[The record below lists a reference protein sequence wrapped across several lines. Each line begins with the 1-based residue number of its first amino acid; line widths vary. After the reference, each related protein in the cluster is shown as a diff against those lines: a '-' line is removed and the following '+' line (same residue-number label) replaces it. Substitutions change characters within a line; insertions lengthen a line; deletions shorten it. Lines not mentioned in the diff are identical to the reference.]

1 MINLNNIWTVAVYER
16 KTLFRSWF
24 FRIFSILTLL
34 ILFSMNMGVF
44 AEPGARWTPRAIP
57 ANIPYLNVLF
67 VNVAQAV
74 IAVFLASDF
83 LRRDKKLDTTEV
95 IYARPISNGEYVTGK
110 TLGIM
115 ILFTGLVVAILLMA
129 LVFNLILK
137 DTPVEWMA
145 YLLYPL
151 LISIP
156 TLTFILG
163 LSFFLM
169 ILLRS
174 QAVTFI
180 VLLGYIGL
188 TLFYFKD
195 KLNGLLD
202 YMGFYYPM
210 VYSDLIGFADQNSI
224 LLQRGAYFLLGIACI
239 FATIRFLSRLPQTG
253 RWNMVNLFAFLLFAA
268 AGGSLGY
275 MFHNQHRTHDQDR
288 REFVQINNA
297 WAHFPLAD
305 VLSNDLAV
313 EQKGRRI
320 LVTSTV
326 MLANRNEEQL
336 DTLVFS
342 LNPGF
347 RVDSI
352 TGRQGAVEFEKH
364 RQLLLVQPEGGLA
377 PGGRM
382 VLTLYSRGIP
392 DPDIAYLD
400 VPEKKRSSLKRIILA
415 TVDKL
420 PGIMDPEYIL
430 LTREMLW
437 YPLAGVG
444 FNKVTYQPAVQD
456 FSRFTLSVTPGRGLI
471 PVAPGQVEED
481 GEGTYRFRPE
491 QPLSALPLVIGPFV
505 KMSRTVDEV
514 EYHIYLK
521 EKHDFFS
528 GFFPNLSDTL
538 DVLLKEAKDD
548 YEYDELDLY
557 YPFRRMNLVETP
569 VQFHPY
575 ERPYSQ
581 YVEMVQP
588 EMIFMPERGAGL
600 STLDFNR
607 LKRGEARRNRERN
620 NSRSEEEMETDLF
633 RHFITNTFFDTGTR
647 VGGGFRSRG
656 EDLINYSVGNLYST
670 NPYSAF
676 PLYYNLVAGIRSDE
690 YPAFNAMIETYLKE
704 GYEISP
710 RESFRGGISD
720 SERANL
726 ALRDEGLLE
735 IFARK
740 NQDLIANAIYQSG
753 SFIINALHNRVGRSE
768 FDSFLYYYLED
779 HAFTDITF
787 SQFENDFRDAF
798 DVEISP
804 YMDFLTS
811 GTELPEFLVSAP
823 EYIQTRD
830 EYGDVYVVRMKI
842 SNTGGSSGLIDLTFR
857 MPGQGG
863 FGPGGMDTEQRLYE
877 IGAGRTKD
885 VQLVFYSAPRVL
897 TVNTLLSG
905 NIPSSFSIFLRSA
918 TEKSV
923 ANLEEYARDAETAV
937 NMYTEG
943 EIVVDNEDRG
953 FSFVSVSN
961 ESKVKKFIDSRKEE
975 NDRIN
980 YHTMNP
986 WWTPATWTP
995 VAHSAMFG
1003 QTIRSALVVRSGDGS
1018 NTARWHTM
1026 MEQAGFYEV
1035 HVYIPVSAMLGG
1047 SSGRGRGEGRGM
1059 GGGGRPGGPEF
1070 ADRGTVYHYTVA
1082 SNEGT
1087 EEVEFALDRPEDGWN
1102 LLGTFHFPADTAEV
1116 TLTNNTN
1123 GSRVVADAVKWV
1135 PKE

>member
-1 MINLNNIWTVAVYER
+1 VINLSNIWTVAVYER

-34 ILFSMNMGVF
+34 ILFGMNMGVF
-44 AEPGARWTPRAIP
+44 AEPGAQWTPRSIP

-95 IYARPISNGEYVTGK
+95 IYARPISNGEYVVGK

-115 ILFTGLVVAILLMA
+115 ILFTGLVVAILFMA
-129 LVFNLILK
+129 LVFNFILK

-210 VYSDLIGFADQNSI
+210 VYSDLIGFADHQSI
-224 LLQRGAYFLLGIACI
+224 LLQRGAYFLLGIAFI

-253 RWNMVNLFAFLLFAA
+253 RWNLVNLAAFLLFAA

-275 MFHNQHRTHDQDR
+275 MFHSQYRTHEQDR

-297 WAHFPLAD
+297 WAHFPMAD

-320 LVTSTV
+320 LVTSAV
-326 MLANRNEEQL
+326 MLANRNEEIM

-352 TGRQGAVEFEKH
+352 TGRQGAVAFDRH
-364 RQLLLVQPEGGLA
+364 RQLLLVQPDGGLA

-382 VLTLYSRGIP
+382 RLSFHYQGVP
-392 DPDIAYLD
+392 DPNVAYLD
-400 VPEKKRSSLKRIILA
+400 VPDKQRNNLKRIILA

-420 PGIMDPEYIL
+420 PGIADPEYML

-437 YPLAGVG
+437 YPVAGVG
-444 FNKVTYQPAVQD
+444 FNRITYQPVVPD
-456 FSRFTLSVTPGRGLI
+456 FSRFTLTVKPGKGLI
-471 PVAPGQVEED
+471 PVAPGQLEED
-481 GEGTYRFRPE
+481 GSGTYRFLPE
-491 QPLSALPLVIGPFV
+491 TSLNTLPLVIGPFV
-505 KMSRTVDEV
+505 KKSITVDEV
-514 EYHIYLK
+514 DYSLYLK
-521 EKHDFFS
+521 KEHDFFS
-528 GFFPNLSDTL
+528 GFFPTLSDTL
-538 DVLLKEAKDD
+538 GVLLKEAKDD

-557 YPFRRMNLVETP
+557 YTFRRLNLVETP

-575 ERPYSQ
+575 ERPFTQ

-600 STLDFNR
+600 STVDFNR
-607 LKRGEARRNRERN
+607 LKRSEERRNKERN
-620 NSRSEEEMETDLF
+620 NSRSAEEMEADLF
-633 RHFITNTFFDTGTR
+633 RHFISHTFFETETR
-647 VGGGFRSRG
+647 VGGGFRGRG
-656 EDLINYSVGNLYST
+656 EDLINYSGENLYSS
-670 NPYSAF
+670 NPYNAF
-676 PLYYNLVAGIRSDE
+676 PLYYNLVTGIRSDA
-690 YPAFNAMIETYLKE
+690 YPGFNAMIEAYLKE
-704 GYEISP
+704 GYEVSP

-720 SERANL
+720 AERANL
-726 ALRDEGLLE
+726 ALREHGLME

-740 NQDLIANAIYQSG
+740 NRDLIANAIYQSG

-779 HAFTDITF
+779 HTFTDITF
-787 SQFENDFRDAF
+787 SQFEKDFRDAF
-798 DVEISP
+798 DVEITS
-804 YMDFLTS
+804 YMDFLKS
-811 GTELPEFLVSAP
+811 GTDLPEFLVSAP

-830 EYGDVYVVRMKI
+830 DYGDVYVVRMKI
-842 SNTGGSSGLIDLTFR
+842 SNTGGSNGLIDLTFR

-863 FGPGGMDTEQRLYE
+863 FGPGGMETEQRLYE
-877 IGAGRTKD
+877 IGAGRTKE
-885 VQLVFYSAPRVL
+885 VQLVFYSAPRML

-923 ANLEEYARDAETAV
+923 TNLEEYARDAETAV

-943 EIVVDNEDRG
+943 EFVVDNEDPG

-975 NDRIN
+975 PDKIN
-980 YHTMNP
+980 YRTMNP
-986 WWTPATWTP
+986 WWTPSTWTP
-995 VAHSAMFG
+995 VAHSGMFG
-1003 QTIRSALVVRSGDGS
+1003 QTIRSGLVVRSGDGS
-1018 NTARWHTM
+1018 NTARWQTRM
-1026 MEQAGFYEV
+1026 GQAGFYEV
-1035 HVYIPVSAMLGG
+1035 YVYIPVSAMLGG
-1047 SSGRGRGEGRGM
+1047 SSGSGRGEGRGM
-1059 GGGGRPGGPEF
+1059 GGGGRSGGPEF

-1102 LLGTFHFPADTAEV
+1102 LLGTFHFPADTATV
-1116 TLTNNTN
+1116 TLSNSTN

-1135 PKE
+1135 PRE